1 MLPVAEIPVPAIPVV
16 AEPIVNLPE
25 AQTPVAATPIADI
38 PKPPTPLIARP
49 LRKFRVLGDAAQ
61 GTGRGTSCVDNTCCP
76 APAAAAT
83 PIAKAM
89 RRSKRSAE
97 DGFGQA
103 PGMPLENGSSS
114 AAEKARRVP
123 RKAAGSD
130 SESDLISE
138 LSNQSADADEELLT
152 IGVEREHTLPR
163 TLEDLDSQRIASLA
177 QHLRPKPLEP
187 PLPSACK
194 DQDLLHVEGL
204 RLPAVHCAFKG
215 CAWISEQRP
224 CLRVHTNAKS
234 VRCYTKAGV
243 WTGLPCREAGNRLY
257 FYQESFCLGRPP

>member
-1 MLPVAEIPVPAIPVV
+1 
-16 AEPIVNLPE
+16 
-25 AQTPVAATPIADI
+25 
-38 PKPPTPLIARP
+38 
-49 LRKFRVLGDAAQ
+49 
-61 GTGRGTSCVDNTCCP
+61 
-76 APAAAAT
+76 
-83 PIAKAM
+83 M
-89 RRSKRSAE
+89 RRFKISAD
-97 DGFGQA
+97 DGSCQA
-103 PGMPLENGSSS
+103 LDVPHESRPSSLD
-114 AAEKARRVP
+114 EKSRRAP
-123 RKAAGSD
+123 RKAAVSD

-138 LSNQSADADEELLT
+138 LSNQSDDADEELLT

-187 PLPSACK
+187 PPPKAYNDEK
-194 DQDLLHVEGL
+194 LLGLEGL

-215 CAWISEQRP
+215 CAWISDQRP
-224 CLRVHTNAKS
+224 CLRVLTNAKS